1 MAAAEHG
8 YGERAGIGL
17 DEMYNVG
24 RRYPAPAVMIQT
36 LRIDL

>member
-17 DEMYNVG
+17 DEMNNVG
-24 RRYPAPAVMIQT
+24 RGYQAIMIQT
-36 LRIDL
+36 LRIDS